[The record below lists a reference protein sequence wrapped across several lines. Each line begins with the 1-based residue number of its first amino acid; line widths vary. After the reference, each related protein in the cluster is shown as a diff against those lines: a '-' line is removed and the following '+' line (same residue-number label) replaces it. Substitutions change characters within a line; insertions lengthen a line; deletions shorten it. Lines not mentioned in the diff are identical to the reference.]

1 MKTKMFS
8 LLVMLM
14 FGAFTIFA
22 AEKTEKVKVNGAN
35 EMCKERIQQAALAVD
50 GVSNADWDKETQML
64 SVTFD
69 DSKTSLDKVEMAIA
83 KAGHDTANHKATNED
98 YNKLPKD
105 CKYREGDK
113 GVE

>member
-8 LLVMLM
+8 LLVMFM

-22 AEKTEKVKVNGAN
+22 AEKTEKVKVSGVSDT
-35 EMCKERIQQAALAVD
+35 CKQSIQEAALAVD
-50 GVSNADWDKETQML
+50 GVSMADWNKESQML

-69 DSKTSLDKVEMAIA
+69 DSKTSLDKVEIAIA
-83 KAGHDTANHKATNED
+83 KSGHDTANHKATDED
-98 YNKLPKD
+98 YNKLPKE
-105 CKYREGDK
+105 CKYRKDDK

>member
-22 AEKTEKVKVNGAN
+22 ADKSEKVKVSGVNDT
-35 EMCKERIQQAALAVD
+35 CKEHIQEAALAVD
-50 GVSNADWDKETQML
+50 GVSAADWNQETQML

-69 DSKTSLDKVEMAIA
+69 DAKTTLDNVEIAVA
-83 KAGHDTANHKATNED
+83 KAGHDTENHKATDED
-98 YNKLPKD
+98 YNKLSKD

-113 GVE
+113 SKE

>member
-22 AEKTEKVKVNGAN
+22 AEKTEKVKVSGENDT
-35 EMCKERIQQAALAVD
+35 CKESIQKTALAVD
-50 GVSNADWDKETQML
+50 GVSVADWNQETQML

-69 DSKTSLDKVEMAIA
+69 DSKTTLDNVEVAIA
-83 KAGHDTANHKATNED
+83 KTGHDTANHKATDED

-113 GVE
+113 NIE

>member
-8 LLVMLM
+8 LLVMFM

-22 AEKTEKVKVNGAN
+22 AEKTEKVKVSGVNDT
-35 EMCKERIQQAALAVD
+35 CKEKIQETALAVD
-50 GVSNADWDKETQML
+50 GVSKADWNKESQML

-83 KAGHDTANHKATNED
+83 KTGYDTANHKATDED
-98 YNKLPKD
+98 YNKLPKE
-105 CKYREGDK
+105 CKYRKSDK

>member
-22 AEKTEKVKVNGAN
+22 AEKTEKVKVSGASEN
-35 EMCKERIQQAALAVD
+35 CKQIIQDAALAVD
-50 GVSNADWDKETQML
+50 GVSVADWNSETQML
-64 SVTFD
+64 SLTFD

-83 KAGHDTANHKATNED
+83 KSGHDTANHKATDED
-98 YNKLPKD
+98 YNKLSKD
-105 CKYREGDK
+105 CKYRKGDSK
-113 GVE
+113 E